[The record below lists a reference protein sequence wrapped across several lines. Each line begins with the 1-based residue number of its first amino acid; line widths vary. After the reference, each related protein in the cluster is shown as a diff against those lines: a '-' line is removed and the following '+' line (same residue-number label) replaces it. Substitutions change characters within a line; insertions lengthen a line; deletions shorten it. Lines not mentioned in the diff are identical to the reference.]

1 MTTTKAT
8 NDQNQPQRRGYV
20 VLNPVAGDGEP
31 EELEAAVREG
41 LGDVAYDLYETTGDE
56 SIPDVVRQALD
67 ENEYGW
73 VAAVGGDGTVSQ
85 VADAVAGTDLPFGII
100 PAGTGNAL
108 AQALGLPEDVAEAAA
123 LVAAAPAIRPIDA
136 MRYNDRTYFL
146 QVGAGLE
153 SMTME
158 ETSSEEKNQWGIL
171 AYLKTAVQQA
181 TGWQPHQFTLT
192 VDGKT
197 ETVEA
202 TEVAVANAADIGVF
216 DLEWDEEITLD
227 DGRLN
232 VALIQARS
240 FTDTLKALGAI
251 LLGRQR
257 ESAEMKIYAVS
268 DEVTIE
274 SAEDLPIHGDG
285 EVLDKA
291 WPVRIEVV
299 PEALRVI
306 VGAGDWELEQ

>member
-1 MTTTKAT
+1 MTNSSESKTERHG
-8 NDQNQPQRRGYV
+8 QPGYV

-31 EELEAAVREG
+31 EALEEAVRRG
-41 LGDVAYDLYETTGDE
+41 LSGVEYDLYKTTGDE

-67 ENEYGW
+67 ENDYAW
-73 VAAVGGDGTVSQ
+73 VAAAGGDGTVSQ
-85 VADAVAGTDLPFGII
+85 VADAVAGSDIPFGII

-108 AQALGLPEDVAEAAA
+108 AGALGLPEDVEEAAA
-123 LVAAAPAIRPIDA
+123 LVAAAPATRTIDA
-136 MRYNDRTYFL
+136 MKYGDRTYFL

-158 ETSSEEKNQWGIL
+158 ETSSDEKNRWGVM
-171 AYLKTAVQQA
+171 AYLKSAIQQA

-192 VDGKT
+192 VDGQT

-202 TEVAVANAADIGVF
+202 SEVVVANAADIGVL
-216 DLEWDEEITLD
+216 DLEWDETITLD

-232 VALIQARS
+232 IALIQARS
-240 FTDTLKALGAI
+240 FTDTIKALGAI

-257 ESAEMKIYAVS
+257 ESEEIEVYAVS

-274 SAEDLPIHGDG
+274 SEEADLPVHGDG
-285 EVLDKA
+285 ELLERD
-291 WPVRIEVV
+291 WPIHIEVLRN
-299 PEALRVI
+299 ALRVI
-306 VGAGDWELEQ
+306 VPEA